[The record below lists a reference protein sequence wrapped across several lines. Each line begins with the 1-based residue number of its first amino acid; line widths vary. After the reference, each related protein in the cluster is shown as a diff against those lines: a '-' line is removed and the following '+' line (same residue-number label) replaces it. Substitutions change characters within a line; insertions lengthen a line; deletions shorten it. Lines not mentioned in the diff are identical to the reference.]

1 MTVASCGCSRVRGG
15 NSDRGIFS
23 NNRSCSDNVYFKVPH
38 HSAYKPF
45 FHRSTILMS
54 SMTHGLFFSSAGVGG
69 TVEVVAGAE
78 AEAVAV
84 AVAVVLTVA
93 VTVAV
98 VVTKII

>member
-1 MTVASCGCSRVRGG
+1 
-15 NSDRGIFS
+15 
-23 NNRSCSDNVYFKVPH
+23 
-38 HSAYKPF
+38 
-45 FHRSTILMS
+45 MS
-54 SMTHGLFFSSAGVGG
+54 SLTHRLFFSSAGVGG
-69 TVEVVAGAE
+69 TVEVMALPG

>member
-1 MTVASCGCSRVRGG
+1 
-15 NSDRGIFS
+15 
-23 NNRSCSDNVYFKVPH
+23 
-38 HSAYKPF
+38 
-45 FHRSTILMS
+45 MS